1 MTGSSTASAVSP
13 TRGLWAVARF
23 APLQVAVLLV
33 LLSAGGVLETGR
45 LTALASPDV
54 WRHLSAGTWIL
65 EHRSV
70 PHNILFSQDAQLPW
84 VDSSWLFDVLT
95 AVTVKVIG
103 LRGLP
108 LLDMAFK
115 FAIGVAL
122 FVLARGARRRFWSG
136 VVLSAIALYLFAGF
150 PLRSSIASVLLFAV
164 ALTLIMKVR
173 PTGNPRVLYFLPPL
187 FLLWANLDVQFVY
200 GLMALFLLL
209 MAEAVEAFF
218 QRSPSARLESHGL
231 RISFRTIAAVTAA
244 SIAATLCNPYGFRLW
259 GAALRSVSVFAAD
272 FYIPEMHSLRFRQ
285 PQDYVLLLLVMTAF
299 FAIGRRHVRDLF
311 SLLLLLACAIISFH
325 LQRDSWLVAI
335 AAVAVLAQTLDAT
348 ASEDALSLNTPSPA
362 WVLPAAGVA
371 ALIVLMVAFAI
382 RVPAGR
388 DALLAKISEK
398 FPVRV
403 CDYIRQHDLPKPLFN
418 TYDWGSFLTWYLPE
432 YPVAIDN
439 RTDAYGEDLTLGY
452 FKLTTG
458 QVPLEADPAL
468 SRAGTILLEADSEMG
483 KALSILPGYKQV
495 YLDDQAMVL
504 VRGN

>member
-150 PLRSSIASVLLFAV
+150 PLRSSIASVLFFAV
-164 ALTLIMKVR
+164 ALTVITEFR
-173 PTGNPRVLYFLPPL
+173 STGRQRVLYFLPPL
-187 FLLWANLDVQFVY
+187 FLLWANLDIQFVY
-200 GLMALFLLL
+200 GLMALILLL
-209 MAEAVEAFF
+209 MAEAAEVFF
-218 QRSPSARLESHGL
+218 RRSPTECFESHRL

-259 GAALRSVSVFAAD
+259 GAALRSVSLFAAD

-325 LQRDSWLVAI
+325 LQRDAWLVAI
-335 AAVAVLAQTLDAT
+335 AAVAVLAQVLDDS
-348 ASEDALSLNTPSPA
+348 ASEDARGFDVPSLT
-362 WVLPAAGVA
+362 WVLPAASVA

-382 RVPAGR
+382 RVPADR
-388 DALLAKISEK
+388 DALLAKVSEK
-398 FPVRV
+398 FPVRA

-452 FKLTTG
+452 FKLAAG
-458 QVPLEADPAL
+458 QVPLAADPAL
-468 SRAGTILLEADSEMG
+468 SRASTILLEADSEMG

-504 VRGN
+504 VHGN